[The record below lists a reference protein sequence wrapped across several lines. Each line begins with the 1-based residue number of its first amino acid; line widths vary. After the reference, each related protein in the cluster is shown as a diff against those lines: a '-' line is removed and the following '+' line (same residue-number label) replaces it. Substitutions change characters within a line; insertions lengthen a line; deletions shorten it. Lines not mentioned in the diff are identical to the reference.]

1 MTRLHSLVYLLPQL
15 WRTLFTRPITV
26 RYPFGP
32 LELPSYFRGRVVI
45 DIDLCRGCGL
55 CVRDCPAFALE
66 LERESDTLSPLV
78 LSHALIKACPEPCPE
93 WPQAYRRVC
102 RRVEGRAEGS
112 KSRDKFRLI
121 HYPDRCAYCGQCQD
135 VCRYEAIWL
144 TSEYVPAAADRDALR
159 EEFSKDAFYVSDT
172 AS

>member
-1 MTRLHSLVYLLPQL
+1 MSHLHSLVYLLPQL

-32 LELPSYFRGRVVI
+32 LELPSYLRGRVVI

-78 LSHALIKACPEPCPE
+78 LSPALSK
-93 WPQAYRRVC
+93 
-102 RRVEGRAEGS
+102 VEGKAEGS

-159 EEFSKDAFYVSDT
+159 EEFGKNAG
-172 AS
+172 A

>member
-1 MTRLHSLVYLLPQL
+1 MSRLHSLVYLLPQL

-26 RYPFGP
+26 RYPFAP

-78 LSHALIKACPEPCPE
+78 LSK
-93 WPQAYRRVC
+93 
-102 RRVEGRAEGS
+102 AEGS
-112 KSRDKFRLI
+112 KSRNKFRLI
-121 HYPDRCAYCGQCQD
+121 HYHDRCAYCGQCRD

-159 EEFSKDAFYVSDT
+159 EEFGKDAG
-172 AS
+172 A

>member
-32 LELPSYFRGRVVI
+32 LELPPYFRGRVVI

-78 LSHALIKACPEPCPE
+78 LSHALSK
-93 WPQAYRRVC
+93 
-102 RRVEGRAEGS
+102 VEGKAEGS
-112 KSRDKFRLI
+112 KGHDKFRLI
-121 HYPDRCAYCGQCQD
+121 HYRDRCAYCGQCQD
-135 VCRYEAIWL
+135 VCRYQAIWL
-144 TSEYVPAAADRDALR
+144 TSEYVPAAADRDTLR
-159 EEFSKDAFYVSDT
+159 EEFGLLGEFGTREVNHDV
-172 AS
+172 

>member
-1 MTRLHSLVYLLPQL
+1 MSHLHSLVYLLPQL

-78 LSHALIKACPEPCPE
+78 LSPALSK
-93 WPQAYRRVC
+93 
-102 RRVEGRAEGS
+102 VEGKAEGS

-135 VCRYEAIWL
+135 VCRY
-144 TSEYVPAAADRDALR
+144 
-159 EEFSKDAFYVSDT
+159 
-172 AS
+172 

>member
-26 RYPFGP
+26 RYPLGP
-32 LELPSYFRGRVVI
+32 LELPPYFRGRVVI

-66 LERESDTLSPLV
+66 LERESDTLGPS
-78 LSHALIKACPEPCPE
+78 K
-93 WPQAYRRVC
+93 
-102 RRVEGRAEGS
+102 GR
-112 KSRDKFRLI
+112 DQFRLI
-121 HYPDRCAYCGQCQD
+121 HYHDRCAYCGQCQD

-159 EEFSKDAFYVSDT
+159 EEFSKDAFYVSDM

>member
-32 LELPSYFRGRVVI
+32 LELPPYFRGRVVI

-66 LERESDTLSPLV
+66 LEHESDTLSPLV
-78 LSHALIKACPEPCPE
+78 LSSSTSLT
-93 WPQAYRRVC
+93 VNS
-102 RRVEGRAEGS
+102 AEGS
-112 KSRDKFRLI
+112 KGHDKFRLI

-159 EEFSKDAFYVSDT
+159 EEFGLLGEFGTREVNHDV
-172 AS
+172 